1 MQVDAWLQKV
11 FAGQSVPAYEV
22 NEQTLDLLTE
32 LKQANERQD
41 KYSQLMVNDMQVKA
55 DEYQVEGMIKRL
67 LLYSS
72 KPS

>member
-1 MQVDAWLQKV
+1 V